1 MSIKKVTV
9 LAVAILF
16 IGISVIFF
24 IFRSLNEAGI
34 DVVAVNDITQSL
46 AEHWGSQ
53 EQSELPSRQYGL
65 EYTVLDSRGD
75 LVGATRR
82 GLSENIDSAIHNR
95 DTIVDI
101 TRNGTVLGKVII
113 FNNTSE
119 LWEKYR
125 NDLLVFFGVIIIF
138 ITLFCLIYAVYI
150 DRSIFRPFRKL
161 QAFARHVA
169 EGKLDMPLEMEK
181 GNGFGAFAESFDLMR
196 EELAKA
202 RENERMANQSKKE
215 LVASL
220 SHDIKTPVAS
230 IKAVSEVMILNSV
243 IEEDINQLEVINSK
257 ADQINTLITNLFNA
271 TLEELQELN
280 VTVTEESSTVLGD
293 LIQNVDYY
301 NRAVVS
307 SIPECIVLVDLLRLL
322 QVVDNVIS
330 NSYKYAGTSIG
341 ITASIKGQYLEIEF
355 KDYGQG
361 VSPEEIPLLFNKFY
375 RAKNSVGK
383 SGTGLGLYISQ
394 YLMNK
399 MSGDI
404 NCRNMD
410 GGFVVILRLH
420 IA

>member
-1 MSIKKVTV
+1 M
-9 LAVAILF
+9 
-16 IGISVIFF
+16 
-24 IFRSLNEAGI
+24 
-34 DVVAVNDITQSL
+34 
-46 AEHWGSQ
+46 
-53 EQSELPSRQYGL
+53 
-65 EYTVLDSRGD
+65 
-75 LVGATRR
+75 
-82 GLSENIDSAIHNR
+82 
-95 DTIVDI
+95 
-101 TRNGTVLGKVII
+101 
-113 FNNTSE
+113 
-119 LWEKYR
+119 
-125 NDLLVFFGVIIIF
+125 
-138 ITLFCLIYAVYI
+138 FCLIYAVYI

-202 RENERMANQSKKE
+202 RENERLANQSKKE

-243 IEEDINQLEVINSK
+243 IEDDISQLEVINAK
-257 ADQINTLITNLFNA
+257 ADQINTLITNMFSA
-271 TLEELQELN
+271 TLEELQELT
-280 VTVTEESSTVLGD
+280 VRVTEESSVLLGD
-293 LIQNVDYY
+293 LIKNVDYN
-301 NRAVVS
+301 NRATIS
-307 SIPECIVLVDLLRLL
+307 PIPECIVLIDMLRLL
-322 QVVDNVIS
+322 QVIDNIIS

-341 ITASIKGQYLEIEF
+341 VLVNIKGQYLEIEF
-355 KDYGQG
+355 KDYGRG

-375 RAKNSVGK
+375 RARNSVGK

-394 YLMNK
+394 YLMDK

-404 NCRNMD
+404 ICRNID

>member
-1 MSIKKVTV
+1 MSIKKVTF

-16 IGISVIFF
+16 MGIGVILF

-82 GLSENIDSAIHNR
+82 GLSEDIDSAIHNR

-125 NDLLVFFGVIIIF
+125 NNLLVFFGVIIMF

-243 IEEDINQLEVINSK
+243 IEDDINQLEVINSK

-330 NSYKYAGTSIG
+330 NSYKYAGTSISVS
-341 ITASIKGQYLEIEF
+341 ASIKGQYLEIEF
-355 KDYGQG
+355 KDYGHG
-361 VSPEEIPLLFNKFY
+361 VSPEEIPLLLNKFY
-375 RAKNSVGK
+375 RAKNAVGK
-383 SGTGLGLYISQ
+383 SGTGLGLYIAK

-404 NCRNMD
+404 NCRNTD